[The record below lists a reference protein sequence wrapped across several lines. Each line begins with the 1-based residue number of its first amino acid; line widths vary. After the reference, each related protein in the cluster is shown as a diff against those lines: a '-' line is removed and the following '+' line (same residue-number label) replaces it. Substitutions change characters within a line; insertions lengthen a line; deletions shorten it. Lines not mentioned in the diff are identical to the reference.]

1 MPEVRLSYDI
11 DGDDFS
17 SAGEASVA
25 MKKALRQMG
34 IEPETIRRCSVCMYE
49 GEMNAVIHAGGGRAE
64 VLVSPERIKITIE
77 DDGPGIAD
85 VEAAMREG
93 YSTAPP
99 RVRELG
105 FGAGMG
111 LPNMKRCS
119 DELDIETAAGRGT
132 KITMIVRL

>member
-1 MPEVRLSYDI
+1 
-11 DGDDFS
+11 
-17 SAGEASVA
+17 
-25 MKKALRQMG
+25 MKRALRQMG
-34 IEPETIRRCSVCMYE
+34 IEPEIIRRCAVCMYE

-64 VLVSPERIKITIE
+64 VLVNPERIKITIE
-77 DDGPGIAD
+77 DGGPGIPD

-99 RVRELG
+99 EIRALG

-119 DELDIETAAGRGT
+119 DELEIETAPGRGT
-132 KITMIVRL
+132 KITMTVRL